1 MNIFEAQI
9 AVQQELIQHHDNMI
23 QFLRD
28 LIAIPS
34 FDSQIGPIGDAA
46 GARMSDLGFD
56 EVRRGSMGN
65 ILGRIRKWPPIFLYD
80 IPIFTDGVSAAT
92 TWQGGSSP
100 GHFAT

>member
-56 EVRRGSMGN
+56 EVRRDSLGN
-65 ILGRIRKWPPIFLYD
+65 ILGRIGNGPRIFLYD
-80 IPIFTDGVSAAT
+80 SHIDTVWVSGASQWQWGPIYGKVSN
-92 TWQGGSSP
+92 
-100 GHFAT
+100 